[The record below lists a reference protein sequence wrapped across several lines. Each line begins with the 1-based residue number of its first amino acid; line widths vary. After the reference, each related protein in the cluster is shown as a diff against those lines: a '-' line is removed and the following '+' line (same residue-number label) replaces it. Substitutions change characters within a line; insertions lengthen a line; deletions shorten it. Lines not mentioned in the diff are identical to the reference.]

1 MKGSSDIVGLH
12 IQNFSFKPRGYARA
26 RVSGSKDLGTWGA
39 RYVYAASLVRP
50 GTEASPRC
58 SSDSRG
64 PAREQGVLWAHEC
77 ASLTPRRVGTGH
89 PREGP
94 RRRGKTCRDNGLSG
108 CRGID
113 CLQHL
118 FRRGTGC
125 EQYAA
130 YAGTQSRPPPNFPRR
145 ARSVCAQYIEPRA
158 GHMSRLYPR
167 SSWDNIAAELGAR
180 HIPLHILIPAF
191 AHQHVHDL
199 VLSRVQT
206 ARPRTI
212 DDIRTSLTSSHAPA
226 TSSRRQCNT
235 PTCTPT
241 SGTQP

>member
-158 GHMSRLYPR
+158 GHHVASVSPQF
-167 SSWDNIAAELGAR
+167 LG
-180 HIPLHILIPAF
+180 
-191 AHQHVHDL
+191 QH
-199 VLSRVQT
+199 
-206 ARPRTI
+206 
-212 DDIRTSLTSSHAPA
+212 
-226 TSSRRQCNT
+226 SSRARCSTHT
-235 PTCTPT
+235 PAHTHTRLRAPT
-241 SGTQP
+241 RSRPCPLARTNGETTNH